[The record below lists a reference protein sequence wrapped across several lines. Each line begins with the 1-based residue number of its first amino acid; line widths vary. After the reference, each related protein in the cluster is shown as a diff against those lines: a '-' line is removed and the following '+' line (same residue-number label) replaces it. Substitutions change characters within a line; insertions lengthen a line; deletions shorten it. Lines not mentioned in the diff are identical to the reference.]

1 MHWMGWGLALAAL
14 VIAHGLRAP
23 GRGPARAATAFLLAF
38 VVSAGVIRAGADRLG
53 LQRPTDFDRVVN
65 HAIAITL
72 QDPAPLIVF
81 SGASF
86 SRNGIDDAR
95 LTRAL
100 REAGYPHRVVSLSLE
115 AAPFAER
122 AAHLD
127 QFIAETGRVP
137 DLVFMEVSAAF
148 DVRPGIVFDN
158 SKFSVRA
165 IEQFDLPRAGS
176 AARGLAAGHCAGL
189 AACARD
195 SLLIAAHA
203 LVNASNTGLLSRAQP
218 AREAG
223 SLAAFDPATT
233 PRETIDPLTRARK
246 LRETVARVSESPAWV
261 RRERTA
267 QRARLLSLGVREVGY
282 YLPPVID
289 PPMRAY
295 LAGLC
300 ETEFAGLPCLAP
312 DDPALLAALDRDVW
326 LDETH
331 LLDAGTALYSRWL
344 AARLTGSGWLDT
356 PARAPSIAGLGAGR

>member
-1 MHWMGWGLALAAL
+1 MHWMGWVLALAAL

-23 GRGPARAATAFLLAF
+23 GRGLARSAAAF
-38 VVSAGVIRAGADRLG
+38 VLALVICAGLIRIGAGELG
-53 LQRPTDFDRVVN
+53 LGRTTDFDRVVN
-65 HAIAITL
+65 HAVAIAR
-72 QDPAPLIVF
+72 QDDAPLLVF

-86 SRNGIDDAR
+86 SRNGIDDER
-95 LTRAL
+95 LTLAL

-127 QFIAETGRVP
+127 QFMAESGRVP
-137 DLVFMEVSAAF
+137 DLVFMEVSMAF
-148 DVRPGIVFDN
+148 DERPGIFFDN

-165 IEQFDLPRAGS
+165 IEQFDPPRARS
-176 AARGLAAGHCAGL
+176 SARGLAEGQCDGL
-189 AACARD
+189 PACARD

-203 LVNASNTGLLSRAQP
+203 LVNALNTGLLSRGEA

-223 SLAAFDPATT
+223 SLAAYDPADT
-233 PRETIDPLTRARK
+233 PREAIDPLVRARK
-246 LRETVARVSESPAWV
+246 LRESPVIAPTSPDWV

-267 QRARLLSLGVREVGY
+267 QRARLLQRGVREVGY

-300 ETEFAGLPCLAP
+300 DTEFAGRPCVAP
-312 DDPALLAALDRDVW
+312 VDPALLAALDRDVW

-331 LLDAGTALYSRWL
+331 LLDAGTAVYSRWL
-344 AARLTGSGWLDT
+344 AARLVDSGWLDGPT
-356 PARAPSIAGLGAGR
+356 GAPAIAALGAAR